1 MTTHNADGKELF
13 VCGACK
19 CRHTADEFDLDRH
32 GIRRK
37 CCIPCRVK
45 REAGKCGNTAP
56 VCAAQGTCQECGSN
70 HRNRKD
76 NICNNCRL
84 PKCVLC
90 HIRWHRRYGYYGNC
104 HHDRCDE
111 CYNKPRPT
119 KTANIW
125 LPVSAIVAPPAP
137 SAQPPWQDHW
147 HDPPRACESLRTQMR
162 ARQELY
168 STGSARCIK
177 CTEILRP
184 CEAET
189 CASCSSRYFKPASVL

>member
-45 REAGKCGNTAP
+45 REARKCENTAP
-56 VCAAQGTCQECGSN
+56 ACVPQAQRTCQECGKN

-76 NICNNCRL
+76 NLCSNCRL
-84 PKCVLC
+84 PKCAIC
-90 HIRWHRRYGYYGNC
+90 EMRWDRRYG
-104 HHDRCDE
+104 HHDKCDK
-111 CYNKPRPT
+111 CYYNPPRT
-119 KTANIW
+119 T
-125 LPVSAIVAPPAP
+125 PVIDRLLVMVEPPAP

-147 HDPPRACESLRTQMR
+147 HDPPRACEPEPSRVW

>member
-13 VCGACK
+13 ICGACK

-37 CCIPCRVK
+37 CCIPCQVK
-45 REAGKCGNTAP
+45 REAGKCENTAL
-56 VCAAQGTCQECGSN
+56 VCAAQRTCQECGSN

-90 HIRWHRRYGYYGNC
+90 QIRWHRRYG
-104 HHDRCDE
+104 HHDRCDK
-111 CYNKPRPT
+111 CYSNPPRTKPVCDR
-119 KTANIW
+119 
-125 LPVSAIVAPPAP
+125 LLVMVAPPTP
-137 SAQPPWQDHW
+137 TAQPPWQDQW
-147 HDPPRACESLRTQMR
+147 HDPPRACERLSLQTQVW

-184 CEAET
+184 CEAEM
-189 CASCSSRYFKPASVL
+189 CASCCSRSRCYPPAKAL